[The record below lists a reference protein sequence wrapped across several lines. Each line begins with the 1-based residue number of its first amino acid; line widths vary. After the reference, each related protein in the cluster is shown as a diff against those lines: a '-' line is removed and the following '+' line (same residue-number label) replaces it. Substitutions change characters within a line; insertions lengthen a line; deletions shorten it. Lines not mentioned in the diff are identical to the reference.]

1 MASINAAV
9 AQDVEV
15 LFQALQNENV
25 GVLRIEEGNV
35 PHYITLLEAAK
46 ASKAEVTLAV
56 VCHWP
61 CV

>member
-35 PHYITLLEAAK
+35 PHYSTLLEAAK
-46 ASKAEVTLAV
+46 ASKAEVTLDV